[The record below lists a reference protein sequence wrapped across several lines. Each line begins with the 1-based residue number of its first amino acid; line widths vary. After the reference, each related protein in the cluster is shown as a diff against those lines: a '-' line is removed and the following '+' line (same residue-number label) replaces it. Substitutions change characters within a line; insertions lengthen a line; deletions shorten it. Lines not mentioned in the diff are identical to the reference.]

1 MSEGGGSTW
10 VVVVQV
16 VKRSQVLDPE
26 DRPQVLTEGWDV
38 GSEGKGEPRMTFMF
52 SASVSG

>member
-52 SASVSG
+52 SASASG